1 MKQLKDIYKAPNGHW
16 VGDGFPVKSLFSYSN
31 HGRYLNPFLL
41 LDRAGP
47 EYFEPTNNLRG
58 VDVHP
63 HRGFETVTIV
73 YEGSLSHHDS
83 SGEGGEIGAGDI
95 QWMTA
100 ARGILH
106 KEYHSKDFSE
116 KGGILD
122 MVQLWVNL
130 PAKDKMSDPGYQ
142 LLVSNAIPRVNFDN
156 DAGFVRV
163 IAGDYL
169 GTMGIAR
176 TFSPMDVWDF
186 HLKAGCQVTIPAKE
200 DRYIGL
206 VIVLG
211 EVILNGKDVLQM
223 SDLALL
229 DQGGESFSLEASE
242 ESIVLYLSG
251 DPIDEP
257 IVGYGPFVMNS
268 REEIIQA
275 SLDYTNGRFGHL
287 E

>member
-16 VGDGFPVKSLFSYSN
+16 VGDGFPVKSLFSYGN

-41 LDRAGP
+41 LDRGGP
-47 EYFEPTNNLRG
+47 EYFEPTDTLRG
-58 VDVHP
+58 VGVHP

-73 YEGSLSHHDS
+73 YEGGLSHHDS
-83 SGEGGEIGAGDI
+83 TGQGGEIGPGDI

-106 KEYHSKDFSE
+106 KEYHSKDFAA

-130 PAKDKMSDPGYQ
+130 PAKYKMSEPGYQ
-142 LLVSNAIPRVNFDN
+142 LLLSNEIPRVNFEGDS
-156 DAGFVRV
+156 GFVR
-163 IAGDYL
+163 IISGDYS
-169 GTMGIAR
+169 GTQGAAR
-176 TFSPMDVWDF
+176 TFSPVDVWDF
-186 HLKAGCQVTIPAKE
+186 HLQVGSKVTVPAKNN
-200 DRYIGL
+200 RYVGL
-206 VIVLG
+206 IIVSG
-211 EVILNGKDVLQM
+211 TVVLNGQDVLEI

-229 DQGGESFSLEASE
+229 DKDGDSFTLEATE

-251 DPIDEP
+251 EPIDEP
-257 IVGYGPFVMNS
+257 IVGHGPFVMNS

-275 SLDYTNGRFGHL
+275 SLDYNHGRFGEL
-287 E
+287 Q

>member
-1 MKQLKDIYKAPNGHW
+1 MKQLKDIYKAPAGHW
-16 VGDGFPVKSLFSYSN
+16 VGDGFPVKSLFSYNN

-41 LDRAGP
+41 LDRGGP
-47 EYFEPTNNLRG
+47 EYFEPTNTLRG

-73 YEGSLSHHDS
+73 YEGGLSHHDS
-83 SGEGGEIGAGDI
+83 TGEGGEIGPGDI

-106 KEYHSKDFSE
+106 KEYHSQDFAE

-130 PAKDKMSDPGYQ
+130 PAKHKMSNPGYQ
-142 LLVSNAIPRVNFDN
+142 LLLSDEIPRVNFEN
-156 DAGFVRV
+156 DAGFARV
-163 IAGDYL
+163 IAGDYE
-169 GTMGIAR
+169 GTKGAAR
-176 TFSPMDVWDF
+176 TFSPVDVWDL
-186 HLKAGCQVTIPAKE
+186 HIKSGGKITVPTKD
-200 DRYIGL
+200 DRYVGL
-206 VIVLG
+206 VIVRG
-211 EVILNGKDVLQM
+211 EVVLNGKDVLKM

-229 DQGGESFSLEASE
+229 NQDGDSFTLEASE
-242 ESIVLYLSG
+242 DSIVLYLSG

-257 IVGYGPFVMNS
+257 VVGYGPFVMNS

-275 SLDYTNGRFGHL
+275 SLDYSHGRFGNL

>member
-116 KGGILD
+116 KGGI
-122 MVQLWVNL
+122 
-130 PAKDKMSDPGYQ
+130 
-142 LLVSNAIPRVNFDN
+142 
-156 DAGFVRV
+156 
-163 IAGDYL
+163 
-169 GTMGIAR
+169 
-176 TFSPMDVWDF
+176 FSF
-186 HLKAGCQVTIPAKE
+186 
-200 DRYIGL
+200 
-206 VIVLG
+206 
-211 EVILNGKDVLQM
+211 ILRK
-223 SDLALL
+223 
-229 DQGGESFSLEASE
+229 
-242 ESIVLYLSG
+242 I
-251 DPIDEP
+251 
-257 IVGYGPFVMNS
+257 
-268 REEIIQA
+268 
-275 SLDYTNGRFGHL
+275 
-287 E
+287 